1 MWRVGCD
8 GLGAAPLRRVMY
20 APAADDA
27 RAGFTLIELL
37 AVMMVAS
44 LVIGAISVA
53 FRAPSPGTQLKTL
66 AHVTASRLRD
76 LRASAMSTRAERVAT
91 IDTARRMMAFS
102 DARAPLAVQRDIA
115 VSVTA
120 ADDEMTTPARA
131 SIRFY
136 PNGSSSGATI
146 AFQSGGQG
154 YEVRVNWLTGRV
166 STAALR

>member
-1 MWRVGCD
+1 V
-8 GLGAAPLRRVMY
+8 LPS
-20 APAADDA
+20 DA

-76 LRASAMSTRAERVAT
+76 LRAAAMASRGERVAT
-91 IDTARRMMAFS
+91 VDTARRVIGFG
-102 DARAPLAVQRDIA
+102 DARAPLTLQRGVAVT
-115 VSVTA
+115 VTA
-120 ADDEMTTPARA
+120 ADDEMTPARA
-131 SIRFY
+131 RIRFY
-136 PNGSSSGATI
+136 PNGSSSGAAI
-146 AFQSGGQG
+146 AFRSGGQG

>member
-1 MWRVGCD
+1 MWRAGCD
-8 GLGAAPLRRVMY
+8 GAGSSRLP
-20 APAADDA
+20 ADDA
-27 RAGFTLIELL
+27 RAGFTLIEMLG
-37 AVMMVAS
+37 VMMVAS

-76 LRASAMSTRAERVAT
+76 LRASAMVTRAEQVAT
-91 IDTARRMMAFS
+91 IDTAGRVIGFG
-102 DARAPLAVQRDIA
+102 DARGPLALQRGVA
-115 VSVTA
+115 VSVTS
-120 ADDEMTTPARA
+120 ADDEMTMPARA
-131 SIRFY
+131 NIRFY

-146 AFQSGGQG
+146 EFHSGGQG